1 MSANA
6 EDSVSRNSDL
16 AKGSVKWIAITGA
29 CLLGS
34 VYLFWLFWGFNYDDR
49 FTEIMY
55 EHMAAVLGVPGSI
68 IVAFV
73 IVSVLENVSG
83 PVKFQGLGFKFEGA
97 SGPIVM
103 WVIVFLSLVSGLK
116 LLW

>member
-1 MSANA
+1 
-6 EDSVSRNSDL
+6 
-16 AKGSVKWIAITGA
+16 
-29 CLLGS
+29 
-34 VYLFWLFWGFNYDDR
+34 
-49 FTEIMY
+49 MY

-73 IVSVLENVSG
+73 LVSVLENVSG
-83 PVKFQGLGFKFEGA
+83 PIKFEGLGFKFEGA

-103 WVIVFLSLVSGLK
+103 WVIVFLSLVSGLR

>member
-1 MSANA
+1 M
-6 EDSVSRNSDL
+6 
-16 AKGSVKWIAITGA
+16 
-29 CLLGS
+29 
-34 VYLFWLFWGFNYDDR
+34 FWLFSRFNYDEQ
-49 FTEIMY
+49 FIGIMD
-55 EHMAAVLGVPGSI
+55 EHMQAVLGVPGSI

-73 IVSVLENVSG
+73 LVSVLENVSG

-103 WVIVFLSLVSGLK
+103 WVLVFLSLVGGMK

>member
-1 MSANA
+1 MSANDEKTA
-6 EDSVSRNSDL
+6 TQERSLTNR
-16 AKGSVKWIAITGA
+16 SVKWAAIASA
-29 CLLGS
+29 CLLGA
-34 VYLFWLFWGFNYDDR
+34 VYLFWIVWGFNYDMR
-49 FTEIMY
+49 FIEIMY
-55 EHMAAVLGVPGSI
+55 EHLAAVIGIPGAI

-83 PVKFQGLGFKFEGA
+83 PIKFEGLGFKFEGA

-103 WVIVFLSLVSGLK
+103 WVIVFLSLVGGIR

>member
-1 MSANA
+1 MSNH
-6 EDSVSRNSDL
+6 EKDSTHQSSDL
-16 AKGSVKWIAITGA
+16 AASSMKWIAIAGA
-29 CLLGS
+29 CSLGAI
-34 VYLFWLFWGFNYDDR
+34 YMFWLFSRFNSDEQFDG
-49 FTEIMY
+49 IMD
-55 EHMAAVLGVPGSI
+55 EHMQAVLGVPGSI

-73 IVSVLENVSG
+73 LVSVLENVSG

-103 WVIVFLSLVSGLK
+103 WVLVFLSLVGGMK